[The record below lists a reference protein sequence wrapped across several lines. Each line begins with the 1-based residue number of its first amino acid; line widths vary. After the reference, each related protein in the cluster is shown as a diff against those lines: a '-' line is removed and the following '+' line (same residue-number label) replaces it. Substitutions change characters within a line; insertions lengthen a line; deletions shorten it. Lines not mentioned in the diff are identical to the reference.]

1 LQGSDAPLER
11 HTQTVNWPL
20 KNKEVTAAAPPT
32 KDAACSAQAWEIYDE
47 QVCSENQITFTPYL

>member
-1 LQGSDAPLER
+1 
-11 HTQTVNWPL
+11 L

-47 QVCSENQITFTPYL
+47 QVCEFHVIYIYAVKNRLLFTGYQ